1 MRNAFVYVLKF
12 FLYGNKYLSLFL
24 LITGERI
31 YIYRVVGSTWENS
44 DMLNLRLN
52 LGKYVVE

>member
-44 DMLNLRLN
+44 DMLNLE
-52 LGKYVVE
+52 V